1 MHGQTL
7 HRAQTSTTRKAC
19 LHRLSWL
26 GHGYKGNIEMPYKEI
41 INGFVE
47 CMFAMDETSPGKS
60 SQSIGYFSWFRYEG
74 HDEAYVK

>member
-1 MHGQTL
+1 
-7 HRAQTSTTRKAC
+7 
-19 LHRLSWL
+19 
-26 GHGYKGNIEMPYKEI
+26 MPYKEI